1 MEIMTCM
8 NKSSLLSLK
17 YSCMWDMIIFRINL
31 TISFSIL
38 DCILIYVDFL
48 HNIKL
53 AESNVFYEM
62 VELTQTVLFTY

>member
-31 TISFSIL
+31 TISFSVL
-38 DCILIYVDFL
+38 DCILIYVDY
-48 HNIKL
+48 IKL
-53 AESNVFYEM
+53 AESNLFYEM